1 MRFGVLGS
9 LQVTAGDCGEPGD
22 VLATRLRVLL
32 AVLLWRANQAVP
44 AGELAELVW
53 DGAPPAGAPDA
64 VRALVMRLRRRLD
77 PRAAARI
84 VTRAPG
90 YAIEISGDELD
101 ASRFETLTRK
111 AGAAV
116 RAGQWAQA
124 ARTATDALGLWRGV
138 PLADIPSQ
146 LLRDQWVPHL
156 DQLHLQALD
165 WRIEGDLHDGRHEQI
180 VPELGDLTARHPLR
194 EHFHSQLM
202 LALYRCARQAEAL
215 AAYQHARDVL
225 VTELGVEPG
234 PGLRDLHRRILAAD
248 PALAVTGPASP
259 AEAEPQQGR
268 ARELPPA
275 MPGFTGR
282 SAELEALSRL
292 LGRPGEQIPGTV
304 VISAIGGT
312 GGLGKTALALHWAHP
327 GIKGAFGWR
336 LQGGQLSVEPTGLRP
351 DCALVGREIAC
362 GRLGM
367 RFSLLGPLMVAD
379 GAGVR
384 MAVAGPRVRV
394 LLAALLLHANVP
406 VPAGE
411 LAELVWDG
419 SPPSGA
425 VATLRSYVR
434 RLRRVLDS
442 ESARITFSDPGYVI
456 RVEPAELDVL
466 EFEAL
471 CRDTRSALRAGKWAD
486 AAAAAVRA
494 LGLWR
499 AAPLLDVPAEVL
511 RLEFVPRLERLR
523 LQVLEDRFDAGFR
536 LGHHQE
542 LIPQLLEVTVQHPL
556 RERFHAQLMLALAH
570 SGRRAEALTAYQDA
584 RKMLVAEL
592 GVEPGHELRAL
603 HEQILAGDE
612 ALPDAPGSGGQA
624 LARSPA
630 GEVPRQ
636 LPAAAGHFTGRG
648 AELADLADLADLA
661 AGCDSQA
668 AAGDTVV
675 ISAIDGMA
683 GIGKTALAVHAAHR
697 VSGQFPDGQLFVD
710 LHGYTR
716 DHPPR
721 EPGDALGMLLR
732 GLQVPAQRIPED
744 TQERAAL
751 YRQRLAG
758 TRTLVLLDNAADEAQ
773 VRPLLPAAPGC
784 LVLVTSRRRLKGLD
798 DARSVSLDLLTP
810 RDAVKLLHAVAGP
823 GRVPADDP
831 LLDEIAH
838 RCGRLPLA
846 LRIAGALL
854 RHRPAWSPK
863 HLAALLRDED
873 RRVPALSD
881 GERDLAT
888 VFDLSYTGL
897 SGRHQRLLRRL
908 GLVPGPDADAYAAA
922 ALLDTGPDTA
932 TGLLEDLVDHNLLI
946 AHAPGRYRLHDLIRA
961 HARTLAAT
969 DPSPE
974 RDAALDRLLRYYAHT
989 AHRASIPTA
998 RRPRPA
1004 PGGPAPVRTHA
1015 LPDPGAARAWLR
1027 TERDN
1032 LEQAHTHAHIH
1043 NLHEHTLTLAAGLA
1057 EILRTDGPYARA
1069 LAVHQAAADTAHH
1082 HSSPTA
1088 HANALTDL
1096 GIMRRLAGDLTGALG
1111 TFSQALEIYRA
1122 TGDRLGEADTL
1133 AELGR
1138 AGGLAGD
1145 LTGGVS
1151 AFSRALE
1158 IYRATGDRH
1167 GEADMLADLGIMRRV
1182 SGDLTGAIGVLGQAL
1197 EFYRATSDRH
1207 GEAHALTELGR
1218 AQALSGDLAGADRA
1232 LGQALEFYR
1241 ATSHHHSEAYVLTN
1255 LGTVR
1260 RLTGDLAGAGDAL
1273 GQALEIYRTI
1283 GYGQGEAE
1291 ALANLGITRR
1301 LAGDLAGAGDAQ
1313 ATALEIYRK
1322 IGSRHDEAWA
1332 LNHYAATIA
1341 DRGDLPRAL
1350 ALYQQAL
1357 AMNRELNKPDGQAI
1371 ALEGLGECHLTA
1383 GETQAGA
1390 AHLRQALEIYQ
1401 HLGMAPDA
1409 ERVRT
1414 RLAGLTTV

>member
-1 MRFGVLGS
+1 
-9 LQVTAGDCGEPGD
+9 
-22 VLATRLRVLL
+22 
-32 AVLLWRANQAVP
+32 
-44 AGELAELVW
+44 
-53 DGAPPAGAPDA
+53 
-64 VRALVMRLRRRLD
+64 
-77 PRAAARI
+77 
-84 VTRAPG
+84 
-90 YAIEISGDELD
+90 
-101 ASRFETLTRK
+101 
-111 AGAAV
+111 
-116 RAGQWAQA
+116 
-124 ARTATDALGLWRGV
+124 
-138 PLADIPSQ
+138 
-146 LLRDQWVPHL
+146 
-156 DQLHLQALD
+156 
-165 WRIEGDLHDGRHEQI
+165 
-180 VPELGDLTARHPLR
+180 
-194 EHFHSQLM
+194 
-202 LALYRCARQAEAL
+202 
-215 AAYQHARDVL
+215 
-225 VTELGVEPG
+225 
-234 PGLRDLHRRILAAD
+234 
-248 PALAVTGPASP
+248 
-259 AEAEPQQGR
+259 
-268 ARELPPA
+268 
-275 MPGFTGR
+275 
-282 SAELEALSRL
+282 
-292 LGRPGEQIPGTV
+292 
-304 VISAIGGT
+304 
-312 GGLGKTALALHWAHP
+312 
-327 GIKGAFGWR
+327 
-336 LQGGQLSVEPTGLRP
+336 
-351 DCALVGREIAC
+351 
-362 GRLGM
+362 
-367 RFSLLGPLMVAD
+367 
-379 GAGVR
+379 
-384 MAVAGPRVRV
+384 
-394 LLAALLLHANVP
+394 LLLHANIP

-411 LAELVWDG
+411 LAEMVWDG

-425 VATLRSYVR
+425 VVTLRSYVR
-434 RLRRVLDS
+434 RLRRALDS
-442 ESARITFSDPGYVI
+442 ESARITVSDPGYVI
-456 RVEPAELDVL
+456 RVEPGELDVL
-466 EFEAL
+466 EFEEL
-471 CRDTRSALRAGKWAD
+471 CRDTRSALRADKWAD
-486 AAAAAVRA
+486 ASAAAVRA

-499 AAPLLDVPAEVL
+499 AAPLLDVPAEAL
-511 RLEFVPRLERLR
+511 REEFVPRLERLR

-542 LIPQLLEVTVQHPL
+542 LIPQLLEVTAQHPL

-584 RKMLVAEL
+584 RKTLVAEL

-612 ALPDAPGSGGQA
+612 VLPDAAGPGGQA
-624 LARSPA
+624 LARPPA
-630 GEVPRQ
+630 AEIPRQ

-648 AELADLADLADLA
+648 SELAWLTDA
-661 AGCDSQA
+661 ASRCDPQA

-697 VSGQFPDGQLFVD
+697 VSSQFPDGQLFVD
-710 LHGYTR
+710 LQGYTKG
-716 DHPPR
+716 HPPR

-732 GLQVPAQRIPED
+732 ALQVPAQRIPED

-810 RDAVKLLHAVAGP
+810 RDAVALLHAVAGP
-823 GRVPADDP
+823 DRVPADDP
-831 LLDEIAH
+831 LLGEIAH

-846 LRIAGALL
+846 LRVAGALL
-854 RHRPAWSPK
+854 RHRPAWSPE
-863 HLAALLRDED
+863 HLAALLRDEY

-897 SGRHQRLLRRL
+897 SGRHQLLLRGL

-922 ALLDTGPDTA
+922 ALLDTDPDTA
-932 TGLLEDLVDHNLLI
+932 TGLLEDLVDHNLLN

-974 RDAALDRLLRYYAHT
+974 RDAALDRLLRYYGHT
-989 AHRASIPTA
+989 AHSASIPIA
-998 RRPRPA
+998 RRPRLA
-1004 PGGPAPVRTHA
+1004 PGGPVPVHTPA

-1057 EILRTDGPYARA
+1057 EILRTDGPYTRA
-1069 LAVHQAAADTAHH
+1069 LALHQAAADTAHH
-1082 HSSPTA
+1082 HGSPAA
-1088 HANALTDL
+1088 HANVLTDL
-1096 GIMRRLAGDLTGALG
+1096 GIMRRLAGDLTGARDA
-1111 TFSQALEIYRA
+1111 FSLALEIYRA

-1138 AGGLAGD
+1138 ARGYAGEM
-1145 LTGGVS
+1145 TGADGALS
-1151 AFSRALE
+1151 LALE

-1182 SGDLTGAIGVLGQAL
+1182 AGDPAGAVGAFSRALEIYRAIG
-1197 EFYRATSDRH
+1197 DRH
-1207 GEAHALTELGR
+1207 GEADALTELGR
-1218 AQALSGDLAGADRA
+1218 AQALTGDLAGADGG
-1232 LGQALEFYR
+1232 LGQALEYYR
-1241 ATSHHHSEAYVLTN
+1241 VTGHHHSEAYVLTN

-1260 RLTGDLAGAGDAL
+1260 RLTGDLAGAGRVL

-1283 GYGQGEAE
+1283 GYSQGEAE
-1291 ALANLGITRR
+1291 ALANLGIVRR
-1301 LAGDLAGAGDAQ
+1301 LTGDLAGAHDAQ

-1322 IGSRHDEAWA
+1322 RGSRHDEAWA

-1341 DRGDLPRAL
+1341 ARGDLPRAV

-1357 AMNRELNKPDGQAI
+1357 AMNRELGKPDGQSV

-1383 GETQAGA
+1383 GETQAGV
-1390 AHLRQALEIYQ
+1390 AHLHQALEIYQ
-1401 HLGMAPDA
+1401 RLGMAPDA

-1414 RLAGLTTV
+1414 RLAGLTTA